1 MPLVHI
7 FLTMAVFCFCLA
19 CGSYAGMLYNVWLGR
34 DDRAEGMFNFAKD
47 ALKCS
52 CGLTLVATFGLFF
65 I

>member
-7 FLTMAVFCFCLA
+7 FLTMAGFCFCLA
-19 CGSYAGMLYNVWLGR
+19 CGGFAGMLYNVWLGR

>member
-7 FLTMAVFCFCLA
+7 FLTMAGFCFCLA

-52 CGLTLVATFGLFF
+52 CGLTLVAAFGLFF

>member
-7 FLTMAVFCFCLA
+7 FLTMAVFCLCLT
-19 CGSYAGMLYNVWLGR
+19 CGGFAGMLYNVWLGR

-52 CGLTLVATFGLFF
+52 YGLTLVATFGLFF